1 MCLNICAELPEYSI
15 LYIDEHWAAAHANWC
30 AQTLQTFGEWLNNI
44 AFQAPDA
51 PLVLVGTHKDELESA
66 QTQLPEAQ
74 RLLHAYMKDMFVTG
88 EEGILKNLR
97 RPTEGGQKQWFFAVD
112 SKVREEVAATR
123 LKSSDEGIIGLR
135 SAIHEAV
142 MNDTREV
149 KGLCL

>member
-1 MCLNICAELPEYSI
+1 MSVDKRCAAV
-15 LYIDEHWAAAHANWC
+15 YIDCCSQA
-30 AQTLQTFGEWLNNI
+30 LQTFGEWLNTI

-66 QTQLPEAQ
+66 HTQVPEAQ
-74 RLLHAYMKDMFVTG
+74 RLLHEYMKDMFATG

-97 RPTEGGQKQWFFAVD
+97 RPTEGDQKQWFFAVD
-112 SKVREEVAATR
+112 SKIREENAATG

-142 MNDTREV
+142 MNDSRKV
-149 KGLCL
+149 KGSCL